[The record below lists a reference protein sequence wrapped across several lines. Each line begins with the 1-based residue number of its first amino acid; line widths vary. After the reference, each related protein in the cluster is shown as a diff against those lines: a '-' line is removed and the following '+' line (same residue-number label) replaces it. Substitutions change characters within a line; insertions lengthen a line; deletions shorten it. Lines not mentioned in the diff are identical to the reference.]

1 MKFASLIAVI
11 MKTSYAILLY
21 VDCEVCVEVSKV
33 PFSFNLRQ
41 KTVLWRAMFIEK
53 TIGLQN
59 PRDIYLRN
67 NSKVTEFV
75 FHNSSFLHHRLIRWY
90 YFVML
95 RRTPVWMSVR
105 KFFSHC
111 QHGLVIIHYILNAS
125 KSFSL
130 YICPVSLFVLACY
143 TIPEISSPI
152 SSSSK
157 EFLY

>member
-1 MKFASLIAVI
+1 M
-11 MKTSYAILLY
+11 
-21 VDCEVCVEVSKV
+21 E
-33 PFSFNLRQ
+33 FNSGFKGLMW
-41 KTVLWRAMFIEK
+41 KTVLWKAMFTEK

-59 PRDIYLRN
+59 PRDIYLRSN
-67 NSKVTEFV
+67 IKVTEFV

-90 YFVML
+90 FFVML

-111 QHGLVIIHYILNAS
+111 QHGLVIKHSISNTS
-125 KSFSL
+125 KSFSF
-130 YICPVSLFVLACY
+130 YISPVSLLVLTRH
-143 TIPEISSPI
+143 TIPEMSSPI